1 MKLKQKTTNKLSAK
15 LMGFLPILKVGS
27 EDLFEEVKKK
37 LKDLPVEIVNKRFV
51 YESSLN
57 ANTDK
62 IEALNMYQNSLYE
75 ELISQIDSKY
85 FPTQKSKNIALE
97 IIKDINNEGFF
108 EGDEKEIAKK
118 LGVKEEE
125 VKKVRERFM
134 FLEPVGVGAKD
145 LKEAFLFQ
153 LYNLDIGDEVL
164 TLAIEMVK
172 KLEKLEEFEDRKY
185 YKEALNI
192 IRQLKITPA
201 VEFIH
206 TQEIVPEII
215 VIEKDEKLE
224 IFINDEVYPKIEI
237 EDKNLFSKDDLQKV
251 RAVIES
257 LGMRKSTLKKIA
269 LMIVELQYEFFKGG
283 VLKPMRIQDI
293 AQELEYNASTISR
306 AIANKYILCNRGLFS
321 LKYFFSIA
329 LDDEISALQIKEEII
344 KIIKNENKEKPLND
358 DKLTEIINKKF
369 NLKLVRRTIS
379 KYRDALNI
387 PASRER
393 KKLYKKEINFL

>member
-329 LDDEISALQIKEEII
+329 LDDEISALQIKEEIK

>member
-62 IEALNMYQNSLYE
+62 IEALSIYKASLYE

-329 LDDEISALQIKEEII
+329 LDDEISALQIKEEIK